1 MHVSTLFSLS
11 KEITHCWSPD
21 LLGSLGAMI
30 MQILSKGK
38 HLVSSLY
45 RAYTF
50 LQRTGRQKH
59 VSIWERNYDWATA
72 RSSQVTTQK
81 LQARTNS
88 TRTCVRSLKERA
100 EGSPEEA
107 LDLGEESRWKP
118 ILGNSVTQNK
128 VDIDRIN
135 VIHSGLQFPQV
146 IFCASIN
153 YKDTLYFSRN

>member
-50 LQRTGRQKH
+50 PQRTGMQKR
-59 VSIWERNYDWATA
+59 VSIWERNYD
-72 RSSQVTTQK
+72 
-81 LQARTNS
+81 
-88 TRTCVRSLKERA
+88 
-100 EGSPEEA
+100 
-107 LDLGEESRWKP
+107 
-118 ILGNSVTQNK
+118 
-128 VDIDRIN
+128 
-135 VIHSGLQFPQV
+135 
-146 IFCASIN
+146 
-153 YKDTLYFSRN
+153 